1 MKVDKRKKYV
11 MVLDVETANSNMEKG
26 AKNDGLV
33 YDLGLVLNKWGN
45 ILIDENY
52 RTSNNKIFAG
62 GDLAGIKGTVAW
74 AASSGIK
81 AANSILEYIKN

>member
-1 MKVDKRKKYV
+1 MA
-11 MVLDVETANSNMEKG
+11 LGSQTSE
-26 AKNDGLV
+26 LV

-62 GDLAGIKGTVAW
+62 GDLVGIKGTVAW
-74 AASSGIK
+74 AASSGK
-81 AANSILEYIKN
+81 EAAKSMLEYLKN